1 MRWRLHA
8 PIQRLQIAEHGIE
21 SSPLRRG
28 NPRAHGTRNLRTT
41 MEPFPLASVSPV
53 VIDLDTLLARCRR
66 GDPLAWEELVR
77 RFQGRIYGFAVFYL
91 RDREEAR
98 DAAQE
103 IFVRLYKH
111 LGEMRDGGTFV
122 PWLLTMARN
131 CCIDRLRALGARAP
145 QDPIEIDPPSMAPSP
160 EDAML
165 QHARRTLLYRAL
177 DTLSDVN
184 REIVLLKDIHQLKIE
199 EIGSLLRLPIGTIK
213 SRSNRA
219 RTELAKAV
227 RSLAG
232 ATP

>member
-1 MRWRLHA
+1 M
-8 PIQRLQIAEHGIE
+8 
-21 SSPLRRG
+21 
-28 NPRAHGTRNLRTT
+28 
-41 MEPFPLASVSPV
+41 
-53 VIDLDTLLARCRR
+53 IDLDTLLARCRR

-77 RFQGRIYGFAVFYL
+77 RFQGRIHGFALFYL

-98 DAAQE
+98 DTAQE

-111 LGEMRDGGTFV
+111 LGDTQDGASFV
-122 PWLLTMARN
+122 PWLLRLSRN

-145 QDPIEIDPPSMAPSP
+145 QDPMDVDPPSHAPSP
-160 EDAML
+160 EENLLANG
-165 QHARRTLLYRAL
+165 RRALLYRAL

-184 REIVLLKDIHQLKIE
+184 REIVLLKDIHQLKLE
-199 EIGSLLRLPIGTIK
+199 EIGSLLRLPLGTVK